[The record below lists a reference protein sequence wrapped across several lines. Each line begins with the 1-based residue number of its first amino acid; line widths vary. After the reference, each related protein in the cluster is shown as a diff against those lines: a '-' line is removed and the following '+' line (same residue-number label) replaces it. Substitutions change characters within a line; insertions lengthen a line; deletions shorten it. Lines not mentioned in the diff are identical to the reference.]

1 MPETTEDHLK
11 LHVHAPT
18 DQNCFS
24 VHYAE
29 TSKQTEGLLFK
40 SSMYIKIILNAQFL
54 TLIKLKCM
62 KKIGNT
68 EKQFHLQRVD

>member
-24 VHYAE
+24 VQYAE
-29 TSKQTEGLLFK
+29 TNKQTEGLLFK
-40 SSMYIKIILNAQFL
+40 SSMYTKIILNA
-54 TLIKLKCM
+54 
-62 KKIGNT
+62 
-68 EKQFHLQRVD
+68 